1 MAWFKSAIEFSF
13 IFLGLLT
20 YGHIGAVG
28 LVSTSGGSVVKICDP
43 NVENCN
49 YYTGQVIYHQTM
61 TPKYI
66 REHASRINNELNPA
80 NSRQITF
87 APANPRF
94 DNLLRIPL
102 IPAGVFGSSAPITIQ
117 MTAANDVSLATG
129 KDSDLKYGLSDGDN
143 YIGFMLPDTAN
154 YGDHA
159 PCYGVEGRPGV
170 RLGSQR
176 TIEKSTPTVD
186 ASERFY
192 PGRFEFSFKLN
203 EQRGF
208 CYTAHVGGYVKETT
222 YSRQLDISKGL
233 SLEVY
238 SDDDRNERYGIRLI
252 TVSVIYEGETF
263 Q

>member
-1 MAWFKSAIEFSF
+1 
-13 IFLGLLT
+13 
-20 YGHIGAVG
+20 
-28 LVSTSGGSVVKICDP
+28 
-43 NVENCN
+43 
-49 YYTGQVIYHQTM
+49 M

-66 REHASRINNELNPA
+66 REHASSISNEENSA

-102 IPAGVFGSSAPITIQ
+102 IPAGVLTSSAPITIQ

-129 KDSDLKYGLSDGDN
+129 KDSDIKYGLSDGDN
-143 YIGFMLPDTAN
+143 YIGFMLPDTTN
-154 YGDHA
+154 YNDHA
-159 PCYGVEGRPGV
+159 PCYGVEGNPGV

-176 TIEKSTPTVD
+176 TIEKSTPTVP
-186 ASERFY
+186 ASERFF

-222 YSRQLDISKGL
+222 YRRQLDISKGL

-238 SDDDRNERYGIRLI
+238 SDDDRGEKYGICLLYTSPSPRDLS
-252 TVSVIYEGETF
+252 TSRMPSSA
-263 Q
+263 

>member
-1 MAWFKSAIEFSF
+1 MEFSL
-13 IFLGLLT
+13 IVLGLLT

-28 LVSTSGGSVVKICDP
+28 LVSTSGGAGVKICDP

-66 REHASRINNELNPA
+66 REHASHINNEENPA

-94 DNLLRIPL
+94 DKLLRIPL
-102 IPAGVFGSSAPITIQ
+102 IPPGVFKSSAPITIQ

-129 KDSDLKYGLSDGDN
+129 KDSDLQYGLSDGDN
-143 YIGFMLPDTAN
+143 YIGFMLVDTKN
-154 YGDHA
+154 YKDHA
-159 PCYGVEGRPGV
+159 PCLGVEGKPGV
-170 RLGSQR
+170 RMGSHR
-176 TIEKSTPTVD
+176 TIEQSRPIVDKSET
-186 ASERFY
+186 FY
-192 PGRFEFSFKLN
+192 PGRFELTFKLN
-203 EQRGF
+203 EHRGF
-208 CYTAHVGGYVKETT
+208 CYTAHVGGYVKDAT

-238 SDDDRNERYGIRLI
+238 ADDDAGEKYGIRLI
-252 TVSVIYEGETF
+252 TVSVIYEEETF